1 MIPATIQIGDPVTQ
15 YIEATNRK
23 ATGKV
28 IYIHPLRRYYMAE
41 FSFRFG
47 KFRECF
53 MLRKIFQKNP
63 PKGVYTVW
71 YHPFAKGRQALWLSF
86 ECKISSAP

>member
-1 MIPATIQIGDPVTQ
+1 MLPSTIHLCDTVTRH
-15 YIEATNRK
+15 IEATNRS

-41 FSFRFG
+41 FTFRFG

-53 MLRKIFQKNP
+53 M
-63 PKGVYTVW
+63 
-71 YHPFAKGRQALWLSF
+71 S
-86 ECKISSAP
+86 

>member
-1 MIPATIQIGDPVTQ
+1 MIPATIHLGDTVTRH
-15 YIEATNRK
+15 IEATNRS

-41 FSFRFG
+41 FIFRFG

-53 MLRKIFQKNP
+53 F
-63 PKGVYTVW
+63 
-71 YHPFAKGRQALWLSF
+71 S
-86 ECKISSAP
+86 

>member
-1 MIPATIQIGDPVTQ
+1 MILSTIHLGDTVTRH
-15 YIEATNRK
+15 IEAAKRS

-41 FSFRFG
+41 FTFRFG

-53 MLRKIFQKNP
+53 
-63 PKGVYTVW
+63 
-71 YHPFAKGRQALWLSF
+71 LS
-86 ECKISSAP
+86 

>member
-1 MIPATIQIGDPVTQ
+1 MIPSNIHLGDTVTQ

-28 IYIHPLRRYYMAE
+28 IYIHSLRRYYMAE

-53 MLRKIFQKNP
+53 ML
-63 PKGVYTVW
+63 
-71 YHPFAKGRQALWLSF
+71 
-86 ECKISSAP
+86 

>member
-1 MIPATIQIGDPVTQ
+1 MIPSNIQLGDTVTRC
-15 YIEATNRK
+15 IADTEKK

-41 FSFRFG
+41 FAFRFG

-53 MLRKIFQKNP
+53 
-63 PKGVYTVW
+63 
-71 YHPFAKGRQALWLSF
+71 LS
-86 ECKISSAP
+86 